1 MTTSPK
7 FLRNAEFHSKH
18 SIPYFGGIQWME
30 KNTAERKAAFQN
42 NWMNYFSLLP
52 LLNYSVK
59 SLHNGK
65 SFPNYGLI

>member
-1 MTTSPK
+1 
-7 FLRNAEFHSKH
+7 
-18 SIPYFGGIQWME
+18 ME